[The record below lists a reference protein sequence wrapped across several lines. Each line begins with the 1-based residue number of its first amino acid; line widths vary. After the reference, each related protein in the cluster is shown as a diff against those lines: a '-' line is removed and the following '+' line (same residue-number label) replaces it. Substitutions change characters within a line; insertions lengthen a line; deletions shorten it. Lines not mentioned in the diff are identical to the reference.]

1 MTIAPKIDTRSAK
14 DIFEKVLAELGKRPE
29 TQHIA
34 LSEDPMAMALV
45 RVFSRYCE
53 LVIERLNKAP
63 EKNYLAFLNLLGIS
77 RIPPHPAQVALTFY
91 PAKRA
96 PQTNQREAD
105 SDRGFGTRPVV
116 RRYTK
121 IAAPP
126 AGGSTEPIVFETE
139 RELVLTHAELKRV
152 LSLDPRE
159 DRYADLQVL
168 ATEKGGTGVRAFGGN
183 RGVPHEL
190 YIGNEEIFGS
200 KGLAELRLRFEME
213 GEPEGWASGQM
224 IRWHIPTPKGDVV
237 LIPREDQTRQLTRSG
252 EVVFDKLPKW
262 PANDV
267 FGRATQWLCCR
278 LLVPP
283 KLDGVGANAAV
294 NGVRLPQMRAITIA
308 GSCEVQD
315 ALVEHAFFNSLPI
328 DHSKDFFPL
337 GERPRFGDVLY
348 LGCSEFGRQGAT
360 IELYIELT
368 NPSGATTKLPIP
380 PVNKIGQPRLQWEI
394 PGGQHWR
401 PLECRDGT
409 EALTE
414 SGVLTFTVPS
424 VVTEA
429 TIHGASGFWIRA
441 HLVSG
446 NYGEDPYFEF
456 VEAPSGPG
464 VRRTPSTLAPPAIHA
479 IRVRSEVSLG
489 PQTPKVAM
497 TRNNLVLR
505 DIKPGERVAFSAFE
519 PADNPCPRLYLGFDG
534 GLGTQ
539 SPIDLYCHVGE
550 PGRRV
555 LTGEGGGVSAPL
567 LVWEYWNGEGWSN
580 CRAKDETGS
589 LATSGNITVWFGED
603 ISPWQESSEDP
614 ALDWLRVLWR
624 GTDLG
629 EAPTLRRIGLNTVG
643 ARHTVTLED
652 ELLGSSNER
661 PGQVFST
668 TRVPILGDVHLEVK
682 ELDVPTE
689 EELRRICCE
698 EGDDAIRYVKNAK
711 GLIRDVWVRWHEVED
726 FLAAGPADRHFLV
739 DRLSGEIRFGDGVRG
754 LIPPAGTSNIR
765 LKMYKTGGGSAGNVP
780 AGSVTQLR
788 TAVPGVQS
796 VRNLEAASGGQ
807 DVEEWTSVRR
817 RGARRLRHRWRAVTV
832 EDYEDLAMEAS
843 TAVARAKV
851 LPLRDL
857 ARDPSGATAW
867 PGTVSLIVVPQGNEV
882 RPKPTMSLLRQV
894 RTFLED
900 HGAPDPELVILAPEY
915 VQIGVD
921 VEVVPA
927 RDESGSAVIAE
938 CERRLEAFLH
948 PLTGG
953 EGPEGWH
960 FGQQPHDSDLYALLE
975 GVPGIGY
982 VRSLRVRMEEERAG
996 LLQSGLYLI
1005 SSGQH
1010 RLREGAS

>member
-1 MTIAPKIDTRSAK
+1 MTTTEAPKFDTRSAR
-14 DIFEKVLAELGKRPE
+14 DIFKEVLAELGKRPG
-29 TQHIA
+29 TQDIA
-34 LSEDPMAMALV
+34 VSGDPMAMALI
-45 RVFSRYCE
+45 RVFCRYCE
-53 LVIERLNKAP
+53 LIIERLNRVP

-96 PQTNQREAD
+96 LQTNQPEPDLERRA
-105 SDRGFGTRPVV
+105 RPVV

-121 IAAPP
+121 IAA
-126 AGGSTEPIVFETE
+126 GGGTEPIVFETE

-152 LSLDPRE
+152 LSLDPRQG
-159 DRYADLQVL
+159 RYADLQVL
-168 ATEKGGTGVRAFGGN
+168 ATEKGGAGVRAFGGN

-190 YIGNEEIFGS
+190 YIGHEEIFGS

-213 GEPEGWASGQM
+213 GEPEGWVSGQI
-224 IRWHIPTPKGDVV
+224 IRWHIPTPEGDIV
-237 LIPREDQTRQLTRSG
+237 LVPREDQTRQLTRSG
-252 EVVFDKLPKW
+252 EIVFDKLPKW
-262 PANDV
+262 PTKDV

-283 KLDGVGANAAV
+283 RLDSVGANAAV
-294 NGVRLPQMRAITIA
+294 NGIRLPHMRAITIA
-308 GSCEVQD
+308 GSCEVHD
-315 ALVEHAFFNSLPI
+315 AAVEHAFFNSVPV

-360 IELYIELT
+360 IELHIELT
-368 NPSGATTKLPIP
+368 NPSGSTTRLPIP
-380 PVNKIGQPRLQWEI
+380 PVNKLGQPRLQWEI
-394 PGGQHWR
+394 PGGQHWHR
-401 PLECRDGT
+401 LECRDGT
-409 EALTE
+409 EALTGN
-414 SGVLTFTVPS
+414 GVLTFTVPS

-429 TIHGASGFWIRA
+429 TIHGASCFWIRA
-441 HLVSG
+441 RLVSG
-446 NYGEDPYFEF
+446 NYGEDQHVEF
-456 VEAPSGPG
+456 VHEAQLGAG
-464 VRRTPSTLAPPAIHA
+464 VRRTPSTLAPPAIRA
-479 IRVRSEVSLG
+479 MRVRSEVSLG
-489 PQTPKVAM
+489 PETPKIVM

-505 DIKPGERVAFSAFE
+505 DIKVGERVAFSAFE
-519 PADNPCPRLYLGFDG
+519 PADSPYPRLYLGFDA
-534 GLGTQ
+534 GLGIQ
-539 SPIDLYCHVGE
+539 GPIDLYYHVGE
-550 PGRRV
+550 PGRRI
-555 LTGEGGGVSAPL
+555 LTGGEGGASARL
-567 LVWEYWNGEGWSN
+567 LVWEYWNGEEWSL

-603 ISPWQESSEDP
+603 ISPWQESSEEP
-614 ALDWLRVLWR
+614 TLYWLRVLWR
-624 GTDLG
+624 DTDLD

-652 ELLGSSNER
+652 ELLGSSNGT
-661 PGQVFST
+661 PGQAFST
-668 TRVPILGDVHLEVK
+668 MRVPILGDVRLEVK
-682 ELDVPTE
+682 ECDMPTE

-711 GLIRDVWVRWHEVED
+711 GVIRDVWVRWHEVED
-726 FLAAGPADRHFLV
+726 FLASDPAERHYLV
-739 DRLSGEIRFGDGVRG
+739 DRLSGEIRFGDGVAG
-754 LIPPAGTSNIR
+754 LIPPSGASNIR
-765 LKMYKTGGGSAGNVP
+765 LAMYKTGGGSTGNVP

-807 DVEEWTSVRR
+807 DVEDWTTVRR
-817 RGARRLRHRWRAVTV
+817 RGARWLRHRRRAVTV

-843 TAVARAKV
+843 TAVARAKA

-857 ARDPSGATAW
+857 ARDPSGASTW

-894 RTFLED
+894 RTFLEV

-927 RDESGSAVIAE
+927 QGESGSAIIAE

-953 EGPEGWH
+953 QGPEGWH
-960 FGQQPHDSDLYALLE
+960 FGQQPHDSDFYALLE
-975 GVPGIGY
+975 EVPGIGY

-1010 RLREGAS
+1010 RLREGA